1 LKPENVLLRFDTE
14 SERCIDVKLCD
25 FGLSVK
31 TRPGLVLT
39 DFCGSPGFFAPE
51 MIVHNGYFGDKADV
65 WSTGCILLELILGHE
80 RFCDAW
86 MSAYDFDVLQD
97 KVRFEDMINS
107 AVAALPDALEFPR
120 DLKDFVL
127 QFVKI
132 RSSERPTIAELCRH
146 TWLSEVFSG
155 DAAAAELAEM
165 SLSLVKDVPGPPDQD
180 RVDSPSNFSSVTRK
194 RSNDMTKATNLA
206 KMAGSSF
213 SERERRHYEEHNVH
227 VQQLEA
233 EGGGNSSHGGS
244 SKSHTRPPSFDKRH
258 SHDPD
263 SDNQLQQEQAGE
275 PKDFDPDG
283 DSGSVGAKCAASKS
297 SHSKGHIDH
306 HTLHL
311 PPIEPQTPSV
321 GKFRKILK
329 KADDL
334 LPAGSE
340 QRWQDSIEEEAKGA
354 GANVTLSSGTG
365 ASLLG
370 RHHDAPEADDRPLK
384 LSPRQAA
391 LLSSSSDSRLPTRG

>member
-1 LKPENVLLRFDTE
+1 MKPENVLLRFDTE

-120 DLKDFVL
+120 DLKNFVL

-155 DAAAAELAEM
+155 EAAAAELAEM
-165 SLSLVKDVPGPPDQD
+165 SLSLVKDVPGLPDQF
-180 RVDSPSNFSSVTRK
+180 RVDSPSNISSETRK
-194 RSNDMTKATNLA
+194 RLSDVTKATNVA
-206 KMAGSSF
+206 KMAGSSI

-233 EGGGNSSHGGS
+233 EGGGNSSSLGGS
-244 SKSHTRPPSFDKRH
+244 SKSHTRPPSFEKTH

-263 SDNQLQQEQAGE
+263 CDHQLQEQQQAGE
-275 PKDFDPDG
+275 PKDSDPEG
-283 DSGSVGAKCAASKS
+283 DSGSVGAKGIASKS

-311 PPIEPQTPSV
+311 PPIDPHTPSV

-334 LPAGSE
+334 LLAGSE
-340 QRWQDSIEEEAKGA
+340 QWQDSIEEEAKGA
-354 GANVTLSSGTG
+354 NATLSSAAGG
-365 ASLLG
+365 SLLG
-370 RHHDAPEADDRPLK
+370 RHHDSPDDMPLK

-391 LLSSSSDSRLPTRG
+391 LLSSSSASRLA